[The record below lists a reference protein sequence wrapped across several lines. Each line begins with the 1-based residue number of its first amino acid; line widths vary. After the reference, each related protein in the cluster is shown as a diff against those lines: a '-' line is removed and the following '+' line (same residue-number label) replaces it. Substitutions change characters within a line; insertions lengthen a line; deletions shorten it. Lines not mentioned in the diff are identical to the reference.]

1 MEVGLCVLTPSLP
14 GVLSV
19 ISSNINLQL
28 LAICCCT
35 QEWYLGWEKVS
46 LFQRLKCVYLGWE
59 KASHEKCPC
68 QYIIMG
74 SREGSVSV
82 MPQEYV
88 VCCL

>member
-1 MEVGLCVLTPSLP
+1 MQARFISLGDI
-14 GVLSV
+14 GVFSV

-28 LAICCCT
+28 LVTEAICCCT
-35 QEWYLGWEKVS
+35 QEWYLGWEILCREVS

-74 SREGSVSV
+74 RCV
-82 MPQEYV
+82 
-88 VCCL
+88 